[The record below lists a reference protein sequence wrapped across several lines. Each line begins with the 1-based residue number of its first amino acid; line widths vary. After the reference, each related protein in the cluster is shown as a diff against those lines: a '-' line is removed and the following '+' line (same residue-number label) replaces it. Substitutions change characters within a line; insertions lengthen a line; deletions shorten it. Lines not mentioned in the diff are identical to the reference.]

1 MKYKVILFD
10 ADGVTLIEG
19 KLFSEILAE
28 KGLITSL
35 EKTTSFFTGVF
46 KEECLV
52 GKADLKEELAK
63 VIGDWGWK
71 GTVDEIINFWFSIG
85 IDLNSEVVDYI
96 TKLRKQGVVCYM
108 TTDQEKYRGALLRN
122 KFGELFDG
130 VFISSEIG
138 YRKKDPEYFQY
149 VYEKVQD
156 KVNDKSEILFFDDGE
171 NNVKNAKEFGIEAI
185 HFQNAEDLP
194 KLGF

>member
-28 KGLITSL
+28 KSLITSL
-35 EKTTSFFTGVF
+35 EKTTPFFTGVF
-46 KEECLV
+46 KEKCLV

-63 VIGDWGWK
+63 VVEGWGWK
-71 GTVDEIINFWFSIG
+71 GTVDEIIDFWFSIG
-85 IDLNSEVVDYI
+85 IDLNNEVVDYI
-96 TKLRKQGVVCYM
+96 TELKEQGVACYM
-108 TTDQEKYRGALLRN
+108 TTDQEKYRGAFLRN

-130 VFISSEIG
+130 VFVSSEIG

-156 KVNDKSEILFFDDGE
+156 KIIDKSEILFIDDGE

-185 HFQNAEDLP
+185 HFQNTKDLP
-194 KLGF
+194 KLRF